1 MRTDS
6 WIEHNESVLWI
17 CCYGDRSAL
26 RHQKQ
31 RTQKPVFAQFP
42 IKFRWNSNEN
52 NNKKNRNDDNKCN
65 NNKWNRRKLWQR
77 CGLEPAYRQRHL
89 WTAAIINAAGRWGD
103 SPLFPNFFPH
113 LLKIQKKERKNG
125 MNQERRVGGRVGGGR
140 GRGGMAVGVCIVS
153 RSHDFHL
160 CVCLCVLTRNFS
172 QSRASCYA
180 PRLRVDN
187 PHLL

>member
-1 MRTDS
+1 MATGQHSAIRNS
-6 WIEHNESVLWI
+6 APRNQFLLSS
-17 CCYGDRSAL
+17 RSNSDE
-26 RHQKQ
+26 
-31 RTQKPVFAQFP
+31 TQMK
-42 IKFRWNSNEN
+42 ITT
-52 NNKKNRNDDNKCN
+52 KKNRNDDNKCN

-77 CGLEPAYRQRHL
+77 CGLEPTYRQRHL